1 MAFLRS
7 SDVDAPLADVFAWHG
22 RPGAIH
28 RLTPPWQPVHVVAEA
43 DSLRDGR
50 AVLGLPGGLRWVA
63 RHQPDGYVP
72 ERRFVDQLVGPLSV
86 VTPWRHTHLFEAAT
100 PDTTTVTDSVQT
112 RVPNALL
119 RSMFDY
125 RHAQLAADLAA
136 NARAM
141 AWRAEPV
148 TVAVTG
154 SGGLVGRALVALL
167 ATAGHRVV
175 RLVRRPIRAS
185 DERRWRPD
193 DPDREL
199 LAGVDAVIHLA
210 GASIAGR
217 FTDRHL
223 ADVRHSRIGP
233 TRRLAERAAGTP
245 KGPTVFVSASA
256 VGYYGPDRGDE
267 ILTEDSE
274 RGDGPLADLVAD
286 WEAAAATDAGLRT
299 VWVRTGIVQSPRGG
313 VLRLL
318 YPLFLAG
325 LGGPLGDGRHW
336 LPWIDIDDLTDV
348 YVRAILDTALAGPVN
363 AVAPQPVRNS
373 DYTRVLAAV
382 LHRPALLA
390 VPRPAVRF
398 ALGESGARE
407 LAFASQQVQPERL
420 TKADHY
426 FRHPDLESALRH
438 QLGAA

>member
-1 MAFLRS
+1 MGFRRS
-7 SDVDAPLADVFAWHG
+7 SDVDAPLAEVFAWHA
-22 RPGAIH
+22 RPGASR

-72 ERRFVDQLVGPLSV
+72 ERQFVDQLVGPLAAIV
-86 VTPWRHTHLFEAAT
+86 PWRHTHLFEAVT
-100 PDTTTVTDSVQT
+100 PDTTRMTDSVDT
-112 RVPNALL
+112 RVPDAVL

-136 NARAM
+136 NARAT
-141 AWRAEPV
+141 AWRAQPV

-154 SGGLVGRALVALL
+154 SGGLVGSALTASL
-167 ATAGHRVV
+167 ATAGHRVI

-193 DPDREL
+193 DPDRDL
-199 LAGVDAVIHLA
+199 LAGVDAVVHLA
-210 GASIAGR
+210 GAGIAGR

-233 TRRLAERAAGTP
+233 TKRLAERAAATHD
-245 KGPTVFVSASA
+245 GPTVFVSASA

-286 WEAAAATDAGLRT
+286 WEAAASGTGLRG
-299 VWVRTGIVQSPRGG
+299 VRVRTGIVQSPRGG
-313 VLRLL
+313 VLRLQ

-348 YVRAILDTALAGPVN
+348 YVRAILDAAVSGPVN
-363 AVAPQPVRNS
+363 AVAPQPVRNG
-373 DYTRVLAAV
+373 DYTRVLAGV
-382 LHRPALLA
+382 LHRPALLT
-390 VPRPAVRF
+390 VPRPAVQL

-407 LAFASQQVQPERL
+407 LAFATQRVRPERL
-420 TKADHY
+420 TRLDHH
-426 FRHPDLESALRH
+426 FRHPELEGALRH
-438 QLGAA
+438 LLG